1 AQSADRDLLLD
12 ALEHLLWDVLEHLGR
27 DESRRDRVDG
37 YPDAILLELPRPPEL
52 ERRLASERLGQ
63 PEQPGLR
70 GCVVRLPDVADLAD
84 DRGDVDDPSR
94 PAFNHVRQHRLGHE
108 ERAREVDRDHLVPIL
123 VGHLQD
129 RLVDRDPGIVDQD
142 VEPPMRVNHFLDG
155 AATVLARTDITLV
168 DTRVDVM
175 AAQLVQQLAGT
186 LSVPAVTGGD
196 DRALL
201 GKAAADRR
209 SDTPRAAGHERD
221 ASVQSSPA
229 VVGRERLGSGRWVSN
244 SHGAHRLSPRSCL
257 SGFERCASAWVWTC
271 RTGGGAADAPRPRD
285 YASRARCTPTW
296 SRCTRGSPLHPSHGP
311 SRTACSHRTGAPRR
325 RFRHSHAVPIRSY
338 LGGT

>member
-63 PEQPGLR
+63 PVQPGLR
-70 GCVVRLPDVADLAD
+70 GRVVRLPDVADLAD

-94 PAFNHVRQHRLGHE
+94 AALNHVRQHRLGHE

-123 VGHLQD
+123 VGHLQA
-129 RLVDRDPGIVDQD
+129 RLVDRDPCIVNED

-155 AATVLARTDITLV
+155 ATTVLGRTDITLM
-168 DTRVDVM
+168 DTRVNVM
-175 AAQLVQQLAGT
+175 AAQQIQELVGA
-186 LSVPAVTGGD
+186 LSVPAVTGGH
-196 DRALL
+196 DR
-201 GKAAADRR
+201 DP
-209 SDTPRAAGHERD
+209 SM
-221 ASVQSSPA
+221 QSSPA
-229 VVGRERLGSGRWVSN
+229 MVGRERLGSGRWVSN
-244 SHGAHRLSPRSCL
+244 SHGAHRLSPRSFL
-257 SGFERCASAWVWTC
+257 SGFERCASAWLWTC

-285 YASRARCTPTW
+285 SAARARCTP
-296 SRCTRGSPLHPSHGP
+296 
-311 SRTACSHRTGAPRR
+311 
-325 RFRHSHAVPIRSY
+325 
-338 LGGT
+338 